1 MTATALLSVDAG
13 PEQDLTDL
21 PVERLEAEIVGWN
34 AQLSAATC
42 RWLLLIGEFDRR
54 RAWEAWEC
62 HNCAHYLDWICG
74 IDRRTA
80 REHVRVARALP
91 DLPVTRAAFAAGDLS
106 YAKVRAIT
114 RIATPDNEATLVDWA
129 RHSTAS
135 QLERMV
141 RGYRS
146 ALRNDDLQDVNDRH
160 ADRYARWQ
168 WEDDGSLVISARLDP
183 EAGAQFIAAV
193 EAMMKAE
200 QGGSAEPPAT
210 LQECPD
216 ARRADAFVAL
226 AESAMAAGMAEGLVR
241 QVPEVVVHVDVSV
254 LTDDDPSGC
263 CQLDDG
269 PALAP
274 ETARRLACDAKLV
287 TIIEDADGNPLNVG
301 RRHRRPP
308 SALRRALA
316 ARDGCCQFP
325 GCGSRRH
332 LHAHHIRHWTR
343 GGETVL
349 GNVILLCSKHHRAVH
364 EGGYICRAST
374 NGAEIEFLRPD
385 GSPIHLPSAAG
396 SPLTRLPIPLAD
408 DAGTCLWGAGE
419 KLDLHEA
426 VDCLLD
432 LREVS

>member
-1 MTATALLSVDAG
+1 MTSTTLELAHLAG
-13 PEQDLTDL
+13 EQDLAEL

-42 RWLLLIGEFDRR
+42 RWLLFVGEFDRR
-54 RAWEAWEC
+54 QAWEAWEC

-74 IDRRTA
+74 VDRRTA
-80 REHVRVARALP
+80 REHVRVARVLR
-91 DLPVTRAAFAAGDLS
+91 DLPVIRAAFSVGDLS

-114 RIATPDNEATLVDWA
+114 RVATPENEATLVDWA

-135 QLERMV
+135 QLERIV
-141 RGYRS
+141 RSYRS
-146 ALRNDDLQDVNDRH
+146 ALRNEELQDVNDRH
-160 ADRYARWQ
+160 ADRYARWH
-168 WEDDGSLVISARLDP
+168 WEDDGSLIVSARLDP

-193 EAMMKAE
+193 EAMMTAE
-200 QGGSAEPPAT
+200 HSGSAEPPPT

-216 ARRADAFVAL
+216 ARRADALVAL
-226 AESAMAAGMAEGLVR
+226 AESAMAAGAAEGVVR

-254 LTDDDPSGC
+254 LADDDPDGC

-269 PALAP
+269 PTLAP

-287 TIIEDADGNPLNVG
+287 TIIEGPDGNPLNVG

-332 LHAHHIRHWTR
+332 LHVHHVRHWAR
-343 GGETVL
+343 GGETAIE
-349 GNVILLCSKHHRAVH
+349 NVVLLCSKHHRAVH
-364 EGGYICRAST
+364 EGGDICRARADGT
-374 NGAEIEFLRPD
+374 GVEFLASTP
-385 GSPIHLPSAAG
+385 
-396 SPLTRLPIPLAD
+396 PIPVTTSERGFLA
-408 DAGTCLWGAGE
+408 
-419 KLDLHEA
+419 
-426 VDCLLD
+426 
-432 LREVS
+432 